1 MEKNKMKIVILD
13 RATLGFDIDMSIFE
27 SLGEVKSYDITKS
40 NEIIQRLQDADIV
53 ITNKVVISKE
63 VMDNSNLKLICISAT
78 GTNNVDLEYAKQKNI
93 QVKNVAGY
101 SSSSVVQLAFSMI
114 FHIVQKLDYYKK
126 YVDEGNWQKSQIF
139 THIDKPF
146 FELDDK
152 KVGIIGLGDIGRNFA
167 KKAKA
172 FDCEVMYYSTSGKN
186 SNSEYKQVSL
196 DELLKTCDIISIH
209 CPLNENTK
217 DLLNYENMKNMKNGA
232 ILLNL
237 GRGGIINEADLAK
250 IIDEKE
256 IYCGIDVVNIEPIL
270 EDNPLLKVK
279 NKQRL
284 LLTPHIGWASIEA
297 RTRLVKMVAENIKEF
312 ISQKRIS

>member
-1 MEKNKMKIVILD
+1 MKIVILD
-13 RATLGFDIDMSIFE
+13 RATLGFDIDMSVFE
-27 SLGEVKSYDITKS
+27 TLGEVKSYDITKP
-40 NEIIQRLQDADIV
+40 NETIQRLQDADIV

-146 FELDDK
+146 FELDGK

-167 KKAKA
+167 KKASA

-196 DELLKTCDIISIH
+196 DELLSTCDIISIH

-217 DLLNYENMKNMKNGA
+217 DLLNYENMKNIKDGA

-237 GRGGIINEADLAK
+237 SRGGIINEPDLAK

-256 IYCGIDVVNIEPIL
+256 IYCGIDVASVEPIL
-270 EDNPLLKVK
+270 EDNPLLNVK
-279 NKQRL
+279 NKDRL
-284 LLTPHIGWASIEA
+284 ILTPHIAWASVEA
-297 RTRLVKMVAENIKEF
+297 RNRLMKMVAKNIEEF
-312 ISQKRIS
+312 ISQK

>member
-1 MEKNKMKIVILD
+1 MKIVILD
-13 RATLGFDIDMSIFE
+13 RATLGFDIDISIFE
-27 SLGEVKSYDITKS
+27 SLGEVTSYDITKP
-40 NEIIQRLQDADIV
+40 NETIQRLKDADIV
-53 ITNKVVISKE
+53 ITNKVIISKE
-63 VMDNSNLKLICISAT
+63 IMDASNLKLICISAT

-93 QVKNVAGY
+93 EVKNVAGY
-101 SSSSVVQLAFSMI
+101 SSSSVVQVAFSMI
-114 FHIVQKLDYYKK
+114 FQIVQKLDYYKK
-126 YVDEGNWQKSQIF
+126 YVDYGNWQKSEIF

-146 FELDDK
+146 FELDGK

-167 KKAKA
+167 KKASA
-172 FDCEVMYYSTSGKN
+172 FDCEVMYFSTSGKN

-217 DLLNYENMKNMKNGA
+217 DLLNYENMKYIKDGA

-237 GRGGIINEADLAK
+237 GRGGIINEIDLAK

-256 IYCGIDVVNIEPIL
+256 IYCGIDVVSVEPIL

-279 NKQRL
+279 NKNRL

-297 RTRLVKMVAENIKEF
+297 RTRLVKMVAKNIRDF
-312 ISQKRIS
+312 LN

>member
-1 MEKNKMKIVILD
+1 MKIVILD
-13 RATLGFDIDMSIFE
+13 RATLGFDIDMSVFE
-27 SLGEVKSYDITKS
+27 VLGEVKSYDITKP
-40 NEIIQRLQDADIV
+40 NETIQRLQDADIV

-139 THIDKPF
+139 THIDKAF
-146 FELDDK
+146 FELDGK

-167 KKAKA
+167 KKASA

-196 DELLKTCDIISIH
+196 DELLSTCDIISIH

>member
-1 MEKNKMKIVILD
+1 MEKNRMKIVILD

-27 SLGEVKSYDITKS
+27 VLGEVKSYDITKP

-146 FELDDK
+146 FELDGK

-167 KKAKA
+167 KKASA

-237 GRGGIINEADLAK
+237 GRGGIINEADLSK